1 MEETII
7 IISDPGD
14 EQGGYSLTMVLK
26 WKTVYLFNAL

>member
-26 WKTVYLFNAL
+26 

>member
-14 EQGGYSLTMVLK
+14 EQDGCSLTIIL
-26 WKTVYLFNAL
+26 A